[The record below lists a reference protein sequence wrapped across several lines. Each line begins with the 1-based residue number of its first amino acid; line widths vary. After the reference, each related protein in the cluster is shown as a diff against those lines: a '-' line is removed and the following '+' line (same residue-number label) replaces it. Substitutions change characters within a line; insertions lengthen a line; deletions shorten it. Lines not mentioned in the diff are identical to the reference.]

1 MNSSIKF
8 FGLKFKRY
16 YEDTGFWGTD
26 AEFRTQGEL
35 KEQHQLAA
43 GDMPPAKHKE
53 MMQKAIRAIPKKGG
67 VAIDQLLED
76 RTIAGNYENAKTV
89 WEVVAV
95 RPKEKH
101 AYSSS
106 KKWGKDPKT
115 TDWLVTIRGEK
126 IDTVERRQPFRRAD
140 PWIRDF
146 ARRGSRIRYRSPPR
160 RIYERERSFS
170 PMTERQVPI
179 IHPQPRALSPPRRG
193 ATMEAIPDE
202 GFRPGTLVVGKIL
215 SKEEA
220 EKKMDEIWA
229 KMTSKVNEE
238 FLGE

>member
-1 MNSSIKF
+1 
-8 FGLKFKRY
+8 
-16 YEDTGFWGTD
+16 
-26 AEFRTQGEL
+26 L
-35 KEQHQLAA
+35 KEQHQFAA
-43 GDMPPAKHKE
+43 GDVAPAKHKE

-76 RTIAGNYENAKTV
+76 RTVASNHEDAKTV
-89 WEVVAV
+89 WEVVAI

-101 AYSSS
+101 AYSSP

-146 ARRGSRIRYRSPPR
+146 SKRGSGMRYRSPPR
-160 RIYERERSFS
+160 RRYEREYSFS
-170 PMTERQVPI
+170 PVVERRVPI

-193 ATMEAIPDE
+193 EATPDE
-202 GFRPGTLVVGKIL
+202 GFRSGTLVVGKIL

-229 KMTSKVNEE
+229 RMTTKVNEDVLAE
-238 FLGE
+238 